1 MRFKK
6 DNIKFDEIVLLAGE
20 ERLHLMFFGFVDVPD
35 GEVERRVQ
43 FRDDLDSEICRLSG
57 AVNRRKIWKGDSWVV
72 QD

>member
-1 MRFKK
+1 
-6 DNIKFDEIVLLAGE
+6 
-20 ERLHLMFFGFVDVPD
+20 MFFGFVDVPD